1 MFETLVNAVYREVE
15 EAYAANGSHPLD
27 PLLLLALDEAGNVA
41 PIKRL
46 PEIASAG
53 GGQGVSAGV
62 GVAG

>member
-1 MFETLVNAVYREVE
+1 MNAVYREVE

-27 PLLLLALDEAGNVA
+27 PLLLLALDEASNVA